1 MESIIQLYNI
11 YEINKHMLLTH
22 LKHIFTDHK
31 CLFCDLPRIYPT
43 TKLYHTICEQKSVI
57 GKELKLRMLLHS
69 CYDCK
74 KLKPSRIKGDK
85 YCEKCLTIRNNRQIN
100 LEDERKYT
108 IERVKRKHIQRLDRQ
123 QKVRDKLYGTFDPLF
138 SRDIGDLI
146 ILYMYPQIEKAN
158 KYMIRQ
164 YEKKIERPILIE
176 NV

>member
-74 KLKPSRIKGDK
+74 KLKPSN
-85 YCEKCLTIRNNRQIN
+85 ET
-100 LEDERKYT
+100 
-108 IERVKRKHIQRLDRQ
+108 DRHLC
-123 QKVRDKLYGTFDPLF
+123 RPF
-138 SRDIGDLI
+138 I
-146 ILYMYPQIEKAN
+146 ISGRWLLPGQ
-158 KYMIRQ
+158 
-164 YEKKIERPILIE
+164 
-176 NV
+176 